1 MTRMKEQSE
10 DKPPVIFIAK
20 PEAGCQGRGIF
31 IAKNLEILQQ
41 KIQSSQLKAQKELE
55 EYIKQ
60 EEHFDTAQRYSHAPT
75 GITAA
80 SSNYLHQ
87 DSGLSDMPQRGME
100 PPEKIDKSQ
109 HTYVVQK
116 YIKQPALWKSD
127 VSSLAYSASSCAVH
141 LLQVSV

>member
-1 MTRMKEQSE
+1 M
-10 DKPPVIFIAK
+10 IFIAK

-31 IAKNLEILQQ
+31 IAKNLETLQQ

-75 GITAA
+75 GITVA

-87 DSGLSDMPQRGME
+87 DSGLSDVVPQRGME
-100 PPEKIDKSQ
+100 PPEKVDKS
-109 HTYVVQK
+109 
-116 YIKQPALWKSD
+116 
-127 VSSLAYSASSCAVH
+127 
-141 LLQVSV
+141 